1 MDATEAL
8 DQYRVIEETT
18 RRMLA
23 AARAGDWDTLVNLET
38 DRKAMIE
45 RVTAQEVDFGPRAAE
60 KDGCIR
66 AILKADQEITRLTR
80 AWMDEMQDMLATLR
94 AQRKLAE
101 AYHHGSGAGG

>member
-1 MDATEAL
+1 MDAARAL

-23 AARAGDWDTLVNLET
+23 AARDGDWEALVNLET
-38 DRKAMIE
+38 ARKAMIE
-45 RVTAQEVDFGPRAAE
+45 RVTAQAVDFGPHAAE
-60 KDGCIR
+60 KDVFIR
-66 AILKADQEITRLTR
+66 AILEADQEITRLTR

-101 AYHHGSGAGG
+101 AYHHGSGGGG